1 MFLENIANPPRQLS
15 LQTGMMCIGN
25 LNTMRMFHP
34 ILIEDTVEIQ
44 TTKQGNANILLV
56 HVENVLKNFKR
67 KDLQGNPYNNYHQLS
82 IPYFFKQDFT
92 RRYHNSFNI
101 QRDKF
106 DNTPFILYLHKLGAT
121 CELWAWELIIELI

>member
-82 IPYFFKQDFT
+82 IPYFLNRISQEDIIIHSISNVISLT
-92 RRYHNSFNI
+92 
-101 QRDKF
+101 
-106 DNTPFILYLHKLGAT
+106 TPPSSYIYINLEQLVKCGPGS
-121 CELWAWELIIELI
+121 